1 MTGELNIELLRSNH
15 LSLCD
20 NSRLCATFCVL
31 CQSSLK
37 MPIVIVNCMKTCVDK
52 YNKMNILSYKIS
64 SCENTR
70 YDNCVPDKIAAGNVK
85 LFVKAEV
92 GLILANFLPS

>member
-1 MTGELNIELLRSNH
+1 
-15 LSLCD
+15 
-20 NSRLCATFCVL
+20 
-31 CQSSLK
+31 
-37 MPIVIVNCMKTCVDK
+37 MKTCVDK

-64 SCENTR
+64 SCENTI
-70 YDNCVPDKIAAGNVK
+70 YDNCVPDKIAAGNIK

>member
-1 MTGELNIELLRSNH
+1 M
-15 LSLCD
+15 
-20 NSRLCATFCVL
+20 
-31 CQSSLK
+31 Q
-37 MPIVIVNCMKTCVDK
+37 IVIVNCMKTCVDK